1 VFRVIDRYI
10 LREHLAPFA
19 LSIALLTLGLLL
31 DRIYQMTDLVITRG
45 VPFHLVLGL
54 LFLMLPSFLAHTLP
68 MALLVSI
75 LLAGGRLAS
84 DWEIVAFRA
93 SGVGPLRLLRP
104 VIVAGA
110 LLSLVTLGLT
120 LVVIP
125 RANQAFQ
132 TQLFKTLETRATSG
146 INERI
151 FNTLFGDTVIYV
163 NEISPS
169 QVALKGLV
177 VSDERDPKMARIITA
192 REGRLLADPEARRI
206 TLRLI
211 DGSISESEV
220 GAATPASPATTDG
233 APSAMPR
240 SRYTA
245 FGLYD
250 MNLSVQTPFKGAP
263 RSWKPEK
270 SLTVAELAASADA
283 APDARAAAPF
293 RIELQKRWALPFAAL
308 AFAVIGFPLAAGSVQ
323 RGRGLALV
331 ASLAVLATYY
341 LVMSSL
347 EGQALAGQLPVW
359 LAIWLPNLLT
369 IAAGAGLMVYQ
380 LAPTPSSKAAW
391 AGRALR
397 RRLSIRSPRFGPR
410 PLVERRPRTSRD
422 STHLIDRYLVR
433 TYLIYFG
440 LTVLVAA
447 TLFVVIDLLDT
458 LDRYLRHKPPLR
470 YIVQHFVY
478 RLPVGVHDRL
488 HIVTLVA
495 TVFVFLAMS
504 RHHELTAMK
513 AAGISLFRVSAPILA
528 LALLTS
534 GATGLFQEFF
544 VPDLNQRGDE
554 LDRVKI
560 LGMPPRHLW
569 VRQRVWFRSTDTRFF
584 RLDLVDPTS
593 NEVRGLTVLE
603 IDRDFQLLNRLDA
616 ARAQWAP
623 EGWVLSA
630 GALTEIDAG
639 DRIQTIP
646 FSMTAIAMPERF
658 DDFTEIQRPVDQ
670 MSFAELQAYIQRLQ
684 ASGYQVKKHL
694 VKLYAKLSFPVAHLV
709 MALVAIPLAVQAPR
723 GGRLAGIGLAIGILA
738 GYMLV
743 DYSAVAFA
751 RADLLPPLMAAWT
764 ANIVFLGIA
773 AALLLRA
780 RT

>member
-1 VFRVIDRYI
+1 VLPVIDRYV

-19 LSIALLTLGLLL
+19 LSLALLTLALLL

-45 VPFHLVLGL
+45 VPSHLVLGL
-54 LFLMLPSFLAHTLP
+54 LVLMLPSFLAHTLP

-84 DWEIVAFRA
+84 DFEVVAFRA
-93 SGVGPLRLLRP
+93 AGVGPLRLLRP
-104 VIVAGA
+104 VIVAGL

-120 LVVIP
+120 LIVIP

-132 TQLFKTLETRATSG
+132 AQLFKTLESRATSG

-169 QVALKGLV
+169 RLALRGLV
-177 VSDERDPKMARIITA
+177 VSDERDPKLVRIVTA
-192 REGRLLADPEARRI
+192 REGRLLADPAARRI

-211 DGSISESEV
+211 DGSISESEA
-220 GAATPASPATTDG
+220 GAAPAPGPAPAGASPPVT
-233 APSAMPR
+233 PR
-240 SRYTA
+240 SRYTS

-250 MNLSVQTPFKGAP
+250 MNLSVQTAFRGAP
-263 RSWKPEK
+263 RTWKPEK
-270 SLTVAELAASADA
+270 SLTVTELTTGARA
-283 APDARAAAPF
+283 APSARAAAPLQV
-293 RIELQKRWALPFAAL
+293 ELQKRLALPFAGL
-308 AFAVIGFPLAAGSVQ
+308 AFAILGFPLAVGSAQ
-323 RGRGLALV
+323 RGRGLALA
-331 ASLAVLATYY
+331 ASLAVLAAYY

-347 EGQALAGQLPVW
+347 ESQALAGQLPVW
-359 LAIWLPNLLT
+359 LAIWLPNFMT
-369 IAAGAGLMVYQ
+369 IAVGGTLLVHQ
-380 LAPTPSSKAAW
+380 LAPTPSSRAAW

-397 RRLSIRSPRFGPR
+397 RRLSIRRPRFGPR
-410 PLVERRPRTSRD
+410 PLVERRSRTSRD

-433 TYLIYFG
+433 TYLTYFG
-440 LTVLVAA
+440 LTVLVAVA
-447 TLFVVIDLLDT
+447 LFVVIDLLDD
-458 LDRYLRHKPPLR
+458 LDRYVRHKPPLR

-478 RLPVGVHDRL
+478 RLPVDVHARL

-504 RHHELTAMK
+504 RHQELTAMK
-513 AAGISLFRVSAPILA
+513 AAGISLFRASAPVLA

-534 GATGLFQEFF
+534 GATGLFQELF

-603 IDRDFQLLNRLDA
+603 IDRDFRLLNRLDA
-616 ARAQWAP
+616 GRAQWTP
-623 EGWVLSA
+623 DGWILSA
-630 GALTEIDAG
+630 GALTEIDARG
-639 DRIQTIP
+639 RIRTVP
-646 FSMTAIAMPERF
+646 FARTALEMPERF
-658 DDFTEIQRPVDQ
+658 DDFTEIQRPIDQ
-670 MSFAELQAYIQRLQ
+670 MSFTELRAHVERLQ

-694 VKLYAKLSFPVAHLV
+694 VKLYSKLSFPVAHLV

-723 GGRLAGIGLAIGILA
+723 GGRLAGIGLAIAILA

-743 DYSAVAFA
+743 DYSATAFA

-764 ANIVFLGIA
+764 ANIIFLGIA
-773 AALLLRA
+773 AALLVRA

>member
-1 VFRVIDRYI
+1 VVRVIDRYI

-19 LSIALLTLGLLL
+19 LSLALLTVALLL
-31 DRIYQMTDLVITRG
+31 DRVYQMTDLVITRG
-45 VPFHLVLGL
+45 VPLHLVIGL
-54 LFLMLPSFLAHTLP
+54 LLLMLPAFLAHTLP
-68 MALLVSI
+68 MALLVAI
-75 LLAGGRLAS
+75 LLAGGRIAS
-84 DWEIVAFRA
+84 DFEIVAFRA

-104 VIVAGA
+104 VLVAA
-110 LLSLVTLGLT
+110 TLLSLMTLGLT
-120 LVVIP
+120 LAVIP
-125 RANQAFQ
+125 WANRAFQ
-132 TQLFKTLETRATSG
+132 TQLFRTLESRATSG

-169 QVALKGLV
+169 QVALRGLV
-177 VSDERDPKMARIITA
+177 VSDERDPKLARIITA

-211 DGSISESEV
+211 DGSISESEP
-220 GAATPASPATTDG
+220 GGTTAA
-233 APSAMPR
+233 PR

-250 MNLSVQTPFKGAP
+250 MSLSVQTAFKGAP
-263 RSWKPEK
+263 RTWKPEK
-270 SLTVAELAASADA
+270 SLSAADLADSARA

-293 RIELQKRWALPFAAL
+293 RVELQKRWALPFAAL
-308 AFAVIGFPLAAGSVQ
+308 AFAIVGFPLAVGSAW
-323 RGRGLALV
+323 RGRGLAL
-331 ASLAVLATYY
+331 AGSLVILAAYY

-347 EGQALAGQLPVW
+347 ESQALAGQLPAW

-369 IAAGAGLMVYQ
+369 VGAGAGLVLHQ
-380 LAPTPSSKAAW
+380 LAPMRSSRLAR

-397 RRLSIRSPRFGPR
+397 RPLSARARRLGPR
-410 PLVERRPRTSRD
+410 VPVERRPTTSRD

-433 TYLIYFG
+433 TYLTYFI

-447 TLFVVIDLLDT
+447 TVFVVIDLLDT

-478 RLPVGVHDRL
+478 RLPVGVHERL

-495 TVFVFLAMS
+495 TVFLFLAMS

-513 AAGISLFRVSAPILA
+513 AAGISLFRLSAPILA
-528 LALLTS
+528 LALLTAA
-534 GATGLFQEFF
+534 GTGLFQELF

-569 VRQRVWFRSTDTRFF
+569 VRQRVWFRSADTRFF

-593 NEVRGLTVLE
+593 SEVRGLAVLE
-603 IDRDFQLLNRLDA
+603 IDRDFQLQNRLDA
-616 ARAQWAP
+616 ARARWTP
-623 EGWVLSA
+623 GGWILSE

-639 DRIQTIP
+639 GRIQVVP
-646 FSMTAIAMPERF
+646 FSMTALDMPEKF
-658 DDFTEIQRPVDQ
+658 DDFTEIQRPIDQ
-670 MSFAELQAYIQRLQ
+670 MSFAELRGYIGRLR
-684 ASGYQVKKHL
+684 ASGYQVQKQL
-694 VKLYAKLSFPVAHLV
+694 VKLYSKLSFPLAHLV

-723 GGRLAGIGLAIGILA
+723 GGRLAGLGLAIGILA

-743 DYSAVAFA
+743 DYSAIAFA

-773 AALLLRA
+773 LALFVRV